1 MSQTD
6 NDFLFGRPLKEE
18 DEPLDKAQ
26 FNQIDPLLVRQLEIG
41 ERDKTRKDKRYFSA
55 FKLIVGCLV
64 ILGIIFVIDVIT
76 SATLKHQPSSITKDI
91 IEIIKTLLFTLSG
104 YLFAKKRIGKLR
116 RLIKGRPFYIHDIL
130 CLTT

>member
-55 FKLIVGCLV
+55 FKLIVGCLA

-104 YLFAKKRIGKLR
+104 YLFAKKESEN
-116 RLIKGRPFYIHDIL
+116 
-130 CLTT
+130 

>member
-1 MSQTD
+1 LSQTD

-104 YLFAKKRIGKLR
+104 YLFAKKESEN
-116 RLIKGRPFYIHDIL
+116 
-130 CLTT
+130 